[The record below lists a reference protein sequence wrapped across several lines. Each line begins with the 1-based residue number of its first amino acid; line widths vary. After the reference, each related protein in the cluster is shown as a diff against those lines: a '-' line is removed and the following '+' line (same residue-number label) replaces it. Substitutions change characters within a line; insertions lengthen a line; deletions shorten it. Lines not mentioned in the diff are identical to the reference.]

1 MDAREE
7 SRAAALKKAGEIVR
21 SATNN
26 IVLARAQELAA
37 TFSSKES
44 EGSETALLMLL
55 TGRLAAQ
62 AAIEILTQSVVGVA
76 IRGSDEWKALKNAG
90 IIKERQNEIKQKL
103 IDEFQDKKRRKIEDE
118 ERKKADEDA
127 KRWEEWDA
135 LSEAERAARTFEF
148 ASSWKNP
155 VQPEPTESKVSE
167 EEKIK
172 QKQKEE
178 EEKKEEEEFL
188 KNAEVT
194 TKNKIHD
201 EFVAEKLQDSFK
213 FVEGTYKTWL
223 EESNNGQMVGNE
235 IANLSVKV
243 IGNYSMDGNTPS
255 ALNVLH
261 GEVIGRYSQTSV
273 EEVASWVRSLSDV

>member
-1 MDAREE
+1 MFAALLTISLAFFSAAARDS
-7 SRAAALKKAGEIVR
+7 SRASIAAKIDSFGE
-21 SATNN
+21 
-26 IVLARAQELAA
+26 VLDA
-37 TFSSKES
+37 SSLE
-44 EGSETALLMLL
+44 A
-55 TGRLAAQ
+55 
-62 AAIEILTQSVVGVA
+62 
-76 IRGSDEWKALKNAG
+76 
-90 IIKERQNEIKQKL
+90 
-103 IDEFQDKKRRKIEDE
+103 
-118 ERKKADEDA
+118 
-127 KRWEEWDA
+127 WEEWDA

-155 VQPEPTESKVSE
+155 VQPEPTESSDSE
-167 EEKIK
+167 KEKIK

-188 KNAEVT
+188 KNVEAT
-194 TKNKIHD
+194 TKDKIHD

-223 EESNNGQMVGNE
+223 EESNNGQRVGNE
-235 IANLSVKV
+235 IANLSIKV